1 MVFGTVPG
9 AVDQDGT
16 LTVAFVPEAGLANP
30 ASPTAT
36 ELNAVTVIDL
46 TYSLTTTGYNRTI
59 SQATD
64 TDERLTLAD
73 VLETP
78 GRVTESLEMQYVHG
92 AADDIADPVI
102 QEGVKGFIVERRA
115 VAIGAFVAAEDVD
128 VIPVTFGVP
137 RKDNPTA
144 NGKWTKT
151 VKAFVSGQ
159 VQRDVPV
166 AAGV

>member
-1 MVFGTVPG
+1 MSIFGVVPG

-16 LTVAFVPEAGLANP
+16 FTVAFVPEAGIADVNAP
-30 ASPTAT
+30 SAS
-36 ELNAVTVIDL
+36 ELNAATVKDL
-46 TYSLTTTGYNRTI
+46 TYSLTTSGYNRTT

-78 GRVTESLEMQYVHG
+78 GRITESLELQYVHG
-92 AADDIADPVI
+92 ASDDIADPVI

-115 VAIGAFVAAEDVD
+115 VDIGTFAAAETVD
-128 VIPVTFGVP
+128 IIPITFGVP
-137 RKDNPTA
+137 RKDNPTS

-151 VKAFVSGQ
+151 VRLFVRGK
-159 VQRDVPV
+159 VARDVAVV
-166 AAGV
+166 A

>member
-1 MVFGTVPG
+1 MSIFGVVPP

-16 LTVAFVPEAGLANP
+16 FTVVFVPEAGLANP
-30 ASPTAT
+30 AAPTPT
-36 ELNAVTVIDL
+36 ELNAATVKDL
-46 TYSLTTTGYNRTI
+46 TYSLTTTGYNRTTT
-59 SQATD
+59 QATD

-78 GRVTESLEMQYVHG
+78 GRITESLELQYVHG
-92 AADDIADPVI
+92 DAADVADPVL

-115 VAIGAFVAAEDVD
+115 KAIGSFAAADEVD

-137 RKDNPTA
+137 RKDNPTS

-151 VKAFVSGQ
+151 IRAYVRGAVH
-159 VQRDVPV
+159 RDVAV
-166 AAGV
+166 TGV

>member
-1 MVFGTVPG
+1 MPFGDVPG

-16 LTVAFVPEAGLANP
+16 FLVAFVPAAGITDVDAP
-30 ASPTAT
+30 SAAA
-36 ELNAVTVIDL
+36 LNANTVKDL
-46 TYSLTTTGYNRTI
+46 TYSLTTSGYNRTT

-78 GRVTESLEMQYVHG
+78 GRVTESLELQFVHG
-92 AADDIADPVI
+92 AEDDVADPVL
-102 QEGVKGFIVERRA
+102 QEGVQGFIVERRA
-115 VAIGAFVAAEDVD
+115 VDITAAFAADQVVD
-128 VIPVTFGVP
+128 VIPVTVGVP

-151 VKAFVSGQ
+151 VRLFVRGK
-159 VQRDVPV
+159 VARDVAVV
-166 AAGV
+166 A